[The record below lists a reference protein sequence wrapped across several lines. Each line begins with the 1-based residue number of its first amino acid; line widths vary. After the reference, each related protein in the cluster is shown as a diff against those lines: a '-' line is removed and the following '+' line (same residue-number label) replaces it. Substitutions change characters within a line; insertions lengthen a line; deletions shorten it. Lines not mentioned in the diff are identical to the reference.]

1 MYKELMGLCMHIL
14 RLEIHVTKQQRLVE
28 TGRLRQKEE
37 SLEAC
42 RIKERKLW
50 ARLDDLS
57 WRMSLTPAGKGWKAE
72 RSDAVICVSAEPRRV
87 LVKAGRIN
95 SLMEARDLP
104 LMVLCEAEDFEGYP
118 FYVNGIGLTFMAFGR
133 RLVTKEPLIQGK
145 GFAGRERYNNNL

>member
-1 MYKELMGLCMHIL
+1 MHIL
-14 RLEIHVTKQQRLVE
+14 RLEIHVARQQRLVE

-57 WRMSLTPAGKGWKAE
+57 RRMTLTPAGKGWKAE
-72 RSDAVICVSAEPRRV
+72 RNDAVICVSAEPRRV

-104 LMVLCEAEDFEGYP
+104 LMVLYEEEDFEGYP
-118 FYVNGIGLTFMAFGR
+118 SYVDVIGLTFTKFGR

-145 GFAGRERYNNNL
+145 GFAGRERHNNNL